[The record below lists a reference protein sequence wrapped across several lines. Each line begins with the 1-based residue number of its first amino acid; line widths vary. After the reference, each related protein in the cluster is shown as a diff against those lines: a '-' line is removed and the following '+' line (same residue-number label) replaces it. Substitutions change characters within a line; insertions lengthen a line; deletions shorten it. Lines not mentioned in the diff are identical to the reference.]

1 MLSIEQALKLVA
13 DYHSFCEDKKVIVQN
28 TMGKDELSE
37 DELDFI
43 YAAAADGNKVIKT
56 DRYKEKKKL

>member
-37 DELDFI
+37 DELDFV
-43 YAAAADGNKVIKT
+43 YAAADSNKVIKT
-56 DRYKEKKKL
+56 DRYKEKKKQ

>member
-13 DYHSFCEDKKVIVQN
+13 DYHSFCENKNRTVQN

-37 DELDFI
+37 DELDFV
-43 YAAAADGNKVIKT
+43 YAAGDSNKIKKP
-56 DRYKEKKKL
+56 DRYNEKKNP

>member
-37 DELDFI
+37 DELDLI
-43 YAAAADGNKVIKT
+43 AAAANSKKNLNNRCNKN
-56 DRYKEKKKL
+56 EHL

>member
-37 DELDFI
+37 DELDFV
-43 YAAAADGNKVIKT
+43 YAAADSNRAIKSE
-56 DRYKEKKKL
+56 RYKEKKKP